1 MSYHQKYTSNCFK
14 LVLFALILL
23 SVFCACSRRGQYE
36 DILESQKEAES
47 LDAIPETN
55 GNITGESAP
64 DYETPVMMKTGVTPF
79 YEGKTAEDL
88 IAVYKST
95 GQNLNYPCMIPTGR
109 VYSNNTQTPYFYN
122 KLTGNFSSWCSDPLC
137 DHGEECIWLHGGD
150 IQYVS
155 DEYIYFFANTGLD
168 EYGVYRCDFQR
179 NNIEKI
185 KDVACYRVGGGSYFD
200 EVEVLYEK
208 DNMLYFQWVHYV
220 NAESTCSIYTLDMNT
235 KEETCISGDVDIQFA
250 EVANNQIFYSTS
262 DNWYTLYKTDL
273 NFSNPELFWED
284 VFIDQ
289 YNDQYMILNEKKEGV
304 SSVHRYSYNFK
315 TGERYTLNDIYGGVS
330 LSGEYIY
337 HTRDLT
343 EEEMENDPLKD
354 YYTYSWYIEM
364 RPGSSMVRLEDADTQ
379 TAGKIYRT
387 YVGANN
393 ASEECV
399 FQLTYKGIPVR
410 INKSY
415 MEMDGEVIYFSFNT
429 HENCKNF
436 YNQEFEG
443 DERQTAIHALV
454 DLQNGTVTFLELPK
468 EE

>member
-1 MSYHQKYTSNCFK
+1 MKKKLLITLSAFLLITS
-14 LVLFALILL
+14 LT
-23 SVFCACSRRGQYE
+23 SCSRRNQYE
-36 DILESQKEAES
+36 DQLESQKEAES

-55 GNITGESAP
+55 GNITGDNAS
-64 DYETPVMMKTGVTPF
+64 DYETPVMLKTGSTPF
-79 YEGKTAEDL
+79 YESKTLVDL
-88 IAVYKST
+88 IVVSQST
-95 GQNLNYPCMIPTGR
+95 GKDLIGSTMIPTGR

-122 KLTGNFSSWCSDPLC
+122 KLTGNFSSWCSDQLC
-137 DHGEECIWLHGGD
+137 DHGEECIWLHGVD

-185 KDVACYRVGGGSYFD
+185 KDVACYRVDGGSYFD

-208 DNMLYFQWVHYV
+208 DNVLYFQWVHYI

-273 NFSNPELFWED
+273 NFSNPEFFWKD
-284 VFIDQ
+284 VCVDQ
-289 YNDQYMILNEKKEGV
+289 YNDQYMIVQENKLGE
-304 SSVHRYSYNFK
+304 SSGRRFAYSFK
-315 TGERYTLNDIYGGVS
+315 TGERYTLHDIYGDVS

-337 HTRDLT
+337 YNRDLT
-343 EEEMENDPLKD
+343 EEEMANDPFKD
-354 YYTYSWYIEM
+354 YYTYSWYREM
-364 RPGSSMVRLEDADTQ
+364 RPGSTVVRLEDADTQ

-410 INKSY
+410 INRNS
-415 MEMDGEVIYFSFNT
+415 MEMDGDVIYFSFNT
-429 HENCKNF
+429 HETCKNF
-436 YNQEFEG
+436 YNQEFDG
-443 DERQTAIHALV
+443 DERQTAIHGLA
-454 DLQNGTVTFLELPK
+454 DLQNGTVTLLELPK

>member
-1 MSYHQKYTSNCFK
+1 MKKAILIILTATLLLTS
-14 LVLFALILL
+14 LA
-23 SVFCACSRRGQYE
+23 SCSRRGQYE
-36 DILESQKEAES
+36 DVLESQKEAES

-55 GNITGESAP
+55 GNITGDSAP
-64 DYETPVMMKTGVTPF
+64 DYATPVMLITGSTPF
-79 YEGKTAEDL
+79 YEGKTTEDL

-95 GQNLNYPCMIPTGR
+95 GHDLYFPNMTPTGR
-109 VYSNNTQTPYFYN
+109 LYDGSYTNLSYYYN
-122 KLTGNFSSWCSDPLC
+122 KLTGNFSNWCSDPLC
-137 DHGEECIWLHGGD
+137 EHDVNCIWSMGIQ

-155 DEYIYFFANTGLD
+155 DHYIYFYTGTILD
-168 EYGVYRCDFQR
+168 EYGIYRCDFQR
-179 NNIEKI
+179 NNIEKV
-185 KDVACYRVGGGSYFD
+185 KDVARHVEGNSVTYD
-200 EVEVLYEK
+200 EVSVLYEK
-208 DNMLYFQWVHYV
+208 DDVLYFHQFHYINGNSV
-220 NAESTCSIYTLDMNT
+220 GSIYTLDMNT
-235 KEETCISGDVDIQFA
+235 KEEACISGDVDIQFA
-250 EVANNQIFYSTS
+250 EIANNQIFYSTS

-273 NFSNPELFWED
+273 DFSAPELFWED
-284 VFIDQ
+284 VYIDQ
-289 YNDQYMILNEKKEGV
+289 YNDQYMILNEKKGET

-337 HTRDLT
+337 HFRDLT
-343 EEEMENDPLKD
+343 EEEMKDDPLKD
-354 YYTYSWYIEM
+354 YYTYTWYREA
-364 RPGSSMVRLEDADTQ
+364 RPGASVIHVMDADTQ

-410 INKSY
+410 INKSG
-415 MEMDGEVIYFSFNT
+415 MEMDGEVIYFNFNT
-429 HENCKNF
+429 HETCKNF

-468 EE
+468 EEE